1 MNSET
6 NSIEG
11 EGSSPVPCSLL
22 SSDLLEIRET
32 LWAAMDDIRE
42 HLQVCKYNL
51 RGEAL
56 GQFVGKPETP
66 RIVHEAGIKASED
79 TIERLRLTS
88 RKISAIIK
96 ANVQAHG
103 TAGGG
108 NQIQT
113 H

>member
-1 MNSET
+1 MSEKNLPNSKT
-6 NSIEG
+6 DSAANG
-11 EGSSPVPCSLL
+11 DCRPVPCSLL

-56 GQFVGKPETP
+56 GQFVGKPKTP
-66 RIVHEAGIKASED
+66 RIIHEVGIKASEN

-88 RKISAIIK
+88 CKISAIIK
-96 ANVQAHG
+96 ATSQDRTCEA
-103 TAGGG
+103 
-108 NQIQT
+108 
-113 H
+113 